1 MSLRS
6 SLAMGSVT
14 PLTLA
19 VMGAL
24 PLSPPREVWVTAS
37 SSCWTFSRMNT
48 CQSGEKQVRRSPL
61 TWQVIAVC
69 HTGVIDV
76 LVFVGVDTSEPET
89 LLRVWILSETHF
101 YSDPKRF
108 AFLQMR
114 LRLKRGSKFRSTV
127 RTSRPSLTSSDSEWH
142 PGSRHLFPVRNRGY
156 KLLLINFYNYYVI
169 ILGKGRIQRSEQ
181 LIIHYNKAKQ
191 GSIWGTDMK

>member
-1 MSLRS
+1 MSLRY

-14 PLTLA
+14 PLTLV

-24 PLSPPREVWVTAS
+24 PSSPQREVWVTAS
-37 SSCWTFSRMNT
+37 NSCWTFSRMNT
-48 CQSGEKQVRRSPL
+48 CQSGEKRVRRMPF

-69 HTGVIDV
+69 HTG
-76 LVFVGVDTSEPET
+76 F
-89 LLRVWILSETHF
+89 LSETYI

-114 LRLKRGSKFRSTV
+114 LRLKLGSKFRSTV

-142 PGSRHLFPVRNRGY
+142 PGSRHLFPARNRGY
-156 KLLLINFYNYYVI
+156 KLLLINSYQLLRYQT
-169 ILGKGRIQRSEQ
+169 RQRKSSE
-181 LIIHYNKAKQ
+181 
-191 GSIWGTDMK
+191 IWTINNSL

>member
-1 MSLRS
+1 
-6 SLAMGSVT
+6 MGNG
-14 PLTLA
+14 LEL
-19 VMGAL
+19 MLDIQQDEYL
-24 PLSPPREVWVTAS
+24 PVWGET
-37 SSCWTFSRMNT
+37 
-48 CQSGEKQVRRSPL
+48 GEKKPIHV
-61 TWQVIAVC
+61 AVC
-69 HTGVIDV
+69 HTGAIEV

-108 AFLQMR
+108 AFLQMK

-156 KLLLINFYNYYVI
+156 KLLLINSYQLLLYHTQ
-169 ILGKGRIQRSEQ
+169 QRKSSE
-181 LIIHYNKAKQ
+181 I
-191 GSIWGTDMK
+191 